1 MIVIRCRSL
10 LFFRRLCHS
19 SLQLP
24 VPPRP
29 IDSESCTNC
38 IKNCSTI
45 KSLKCVHTS
54 ILKANLHLNL
64 FFCTTLIS
72 QYASLGSVSYAYSL
86 FSLLQSLDVF
96 LWNVMLRGFVDAGFY
111 RKAMLLYAQMLDLGI
126 RPDNFTFPF
135 VFKACG
141 CVQDLDFGVRVH
153 YDSVNFG
160 YELDVFVANSLI
172 AMYGRCGRSELARE
186 VFDKMPE
193 RNVVSWSS
201 IIGAYAQ
208 NGQYSLGVSLFSLML
223 AEGFQLN
230 RSVLL
235 NVMACIHSEKEAD
248 DVCRMAMDHELGLN
262 QSVQNAA
269 VGMYARCGRIDT
281 AQEIFN
287 GIHSKDLVSWAS
299 MIEAYV
305 QADLPLKAM
314 EIFREMTLK
323 GLLPDSIT
331 LLGVIRACLALGSF
345 SQACFVHGF
354 VIRRLFGNQIV
365 VETAIVDLYVKCGS
379 LIYARKVFD
388 NIKERNV
395 ISWSTMISGYG
406 LHGHGRKAICLF
418 NEMKNS
424 TKPDHITFVSILAA
438 CSHAGL
444 VAEGWDCFNAMSR
457 DFELKPGPE
466 HYACMVDLLGRVG
479 KLKEAFEFISKMP
492 IRPNAGV
499 WGALLGAC
507 RIHSNVEMAEVAA
520 MNLLELDPE
529 NPGRYVLLYNIYLSS
544 GKRKEADQIR
554 ALMKQRGLR
563 KIAGHTIIQIK
574 NKVHTFVAGDR
585 SHPQTEMVYSE
596 LDKVIYRIQ
605 EEGYTPDLNFV
616 LHDVEE
622 ETKERLL
629 YVHSEKLAIVFG
641 LLNSGSGS
649 VVRLQKNLRVCVDCH
664 TFMKFVSKV
673 ARREII
679 VRDARRFHQFK
690 DGTCSCGDYW

>member
-29 IDSESCTNC
+29 IDSESCTNY

-45 KSLKCVHTS
+45 ESLKCVHAS

-111 RKAMLLYAQMLDLGI
+111 RKVMFLYAQMLDLGI

-153 YDSVNFG
+153 YDAVNFG

-248 DVCRMAMDHELGLN
+248 DVFRMAMDHELGLN

-269 VGMYARCGRIDT
+269 VGMYARCGRIDK

-287 GIHSKDLVSWAS
+287 GIQNKDLVSWAS

-305 QADLPLKAM
+305 QAELPLKAL
-314 EIFREMTLK
+314 EIFRELILK
-323 GLLPDSIT
+323 
-331 LLGVIRACLALGSF
+331 
-345 SQACFVHGF
+345 
-354 VIRRLFGNQIV
+354 
-365 VETAIVDLYVKCGS
+365 
-379 LIYARKVFD
+379 
-388 NIKERNV
+388 
-395 ISWSTMISGYG
+395 GYG

-479 KLKEAFEFISKMP
+479 QLKEARDFISKMP

-520 MNLLELDPE
+520 TNLLELDPE

-563 KIAGHTIIQIK
+563 KIAGHTIIQMK

-585 SHPQTEMVYSE
+585 SHPQTEMIYSE

-622 ETKERLL
+622 ETKEKLL

-649 VVRLQKNLRVCVDCH
+649 VVRLQKNLRVCGDCH
-664 TFMKFVSKV
+664 TFTKFVSKV

>member
-19 SLQLP
+19 SLQHP
-24 VPPRP
+24 VSPRP
-29 IDSESCTNC
+29 IDCESCTNY

-45 KSLKCVHTS
+45 KSLKCVHAS

-141 CVQDLDFGVRVH
+141 FVQDLDFGVRVH
-153 YDSVNFG
+153 YDAVNFG

-223 AEGFQLN
+223 IEGFQLN

-235 NVMACIHSEKEAD
+235 NVMACVHSEKEAD
-248 DVCRMAMDHELGLN
+248 DVFRMAMDHELGLN

-281 AQEIFN
+281 AEEIFN
-287 GIHSKDLVSWAS
+287 GIHNKDLVSWAS

-314 EIFREMTLK
+314 EIFREMILK

-354 VIRRLFGNQIV
+354 VIRRFFGNQVV

-388 NIKERNV
+388 NMKERNV

-418 NEMKNS
+418 NEMKNT

-457 DFELKPGPE
+457 DFELKPGSE

-479 KLKEAFEFISKMP
+479 KLKEAREFISKMP

-520 MNLLELDPE
+520 TNLLELDPE

-563 KIAGHTIIQIK
+563 KIAGHTIIQMK

-585 SHPQTEMVYSE
+585 SHPQTEMIYSE

-622 ETKERLL
+622 ETKEKLL

-649 VVRLQKNLRVCVDCH
+649 LIRLQKNLRVCGDCH
-664 TFMKFVSKV
+664 TFTKFVSKV

>member
-323 GLLPDSIT
+323 G
-331 LLGVIRACLALGSF
+331 
-345 SQACFVHGF
+345 
-354 VIRRLFGNQIV
+354 
-365 VETAIVDLYVKCGS
+365 
-379 LIYARKVFD
+379 
-388 NIKERNV
+388 
-395 ISWSTMISGYG
+395 YG